1 MTLAP
6 KKVEALFQ
14 YYKTHGFNHST
25 EEIVE
30 SMSISRKTFFN
41 RYKSKDLSIQ
51 MVINYWFDSI
61 RERFREKTMQCN
73 HAVEELLQFGYEIH
87 YIRNKEKYLYQYVQQ
102 NGMLMSSECPLVS
115 ILAGIIQKGIN
126 HYQFKEDVNSNLYA
140 QYVMNNIAHYS
151 FSNEEQ
157 EEIVRFLLAPI
168 VTERTKELM
177 KELNFSFYD

>member
-1 MTLAP
+1 MTTSA
-6 KKVEALFQ
+6 KKTEALFN
-14 YYKTHGFNHST
+14 YYLHHGFDCTTH
-25 EEIVE
+25 EIVAGLD
-30 SMSISRKTFFN
+30 ISRKTFFN
-41 RYKSKDLSIQ
+41 RYKNKEHSIQ
-51 MVINYWFDSI
+51 MVINYWFENI
-61 RERFREKTMQCN
+61 RERFREKTTQCN

-87 YIRNKEKYLYQYVQQ
+87 YIRSKETHLYHYVQQ
-102 NGMLMSSECPLVS
+102 NELLASSECPLVS

-140 QYVMNNIAHYS
+140 LFVVNNIVHYP

>member
-1 MTLAP
+1 MSRAD
-6 KKVEALFQ
+6 KKVEELFQ
-14 YYKTHGFNHST
+14 YYKKNGFNHIT
-25 EEIVE
+25 DEIVE
-30 SMSISRKTFFN
+30 GMSISRKTFFN
-41 RYKSKDLSIQ
+41 RYKSKENSVL
-51 MVINYWFDSI
+51 MVINYWFDNI
-61 RERFREKTMQCN
+61 RERFHEKTMQCN

-87 YIRNKEKYLYQYVQQ
+87 YIRNKEKYLYQYVKQKD
-102 NGMLMSSECPLVS
+102 LLLSSECPLVS

-126 HYQFKEDVNSNLYA
+126 HYQFKEDVSSHLYA
-140 QYVMNNIAHYS
+140 MFVVNNIAHYP